1 MAGEKFCVDCK
12 YCLEVEV
19 EGPEH
24 SDYFCIRKVEP
35 KVDLVTGRTYYS
47 EKKYCYTL
55 RESQNALEC
64 GEIGR
69 YFEPKDL

>member
-12 YCLEVEV
+12 YCLR
-19 EGPEH
+19 
-24 SDYFCIRKVEP
+24 D
-35 KVDLVTGRTYYS
+35 
-47 EKKYCYTL
+47 
-55 RESQNALEC
+55 SQNALKC

>member
-12 YCLEVEV
+12 YYLEVG
-19 EGPEH
+19 GPEDL
-24 SDYFCIRKVEP
+24 DYLCIRKVEP
-35 KVDLVTGRTYYS
+35 KVDLVTGYTYYS

-55 RESQNALEC
+55 RNSQNALKC